1 MESALDRDSKK
12 AKAILVVH
20 VNNCVEHAIDG
31 AKLR

>member
-12 AKAILVVH
+12 AKAILIAH
-20 VNNCVEHAIDG
+20 VYNCVEHAIAG